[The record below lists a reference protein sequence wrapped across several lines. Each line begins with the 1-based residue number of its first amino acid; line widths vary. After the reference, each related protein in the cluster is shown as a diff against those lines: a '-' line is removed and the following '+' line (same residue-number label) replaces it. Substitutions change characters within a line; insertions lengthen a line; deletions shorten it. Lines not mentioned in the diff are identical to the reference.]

1 MEATLIGVLASEP
14 PSGGGVRP
22 PLDALRDAGAQDVHE
37 QRRHHYEA
45 RAAVYEV
52 RARGRR
58 NVTATEKTKM
68 LVLLGAAASLLKDA
82 PVSEPSWQRT
92 AEDFLNEYEKF
103 RDA

>member
-1 MEATLIGVLASEP
+1 M
-14 PSGGGVRP
+14 
-22 PLDALRDAGAQDVHE
+22 
-37 QRRHHYEA
+37 
-45 RAAVYEV
+45 
-52 RARGRR
+52 
-58 NVTATEKTKM
+58 TATEKTRM